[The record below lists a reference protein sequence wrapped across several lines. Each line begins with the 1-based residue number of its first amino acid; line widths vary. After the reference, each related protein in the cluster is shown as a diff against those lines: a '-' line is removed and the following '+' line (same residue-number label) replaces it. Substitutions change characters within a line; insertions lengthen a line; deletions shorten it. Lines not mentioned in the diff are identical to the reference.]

1 MYKNILSQA
10 IYNKYWYA
18 ELNKIKKSCKPIT
31 FEHFYL
37 IILAFKVK
45 MFKN

>member
-10 IYNKYWYA
+10 IYNKYCYA
-18 ELNKIKKSCKPIT
+18 ELNKIKKSCKLIT

-37 IILAFKVK
+37 VILAFKIK
-45 MFKN
+45 I